1 MVEMNYNGRLRK
13 KIKKKMEQLNYKYLR
28 RPRTLHPDNQFLNM
42 PEANE
47 SVAPTNQRNN
57 SFIIF

>member
-1 MVEMNYNGRLRK
+1 MK
-13 KIKKKMEQLNYKYLR
+13 KNKKEDGEIKLKYLR

-47 SVAPTNQRNN
+47 SIAPTNQRNN